1 MYKDGAILM
10 GKGEKERILLP
21 SMANRHGLIAGATG
35 TGKTIT
41 LKVMAESF
49 ASMGVPVFL
58 ADIKGDLAGMP
69 FKGKTNDKIKSR
81 LDGMEIEDFEF
92 DNFPV
97 RFWDVY
103 GEKGHPVRATISDVG
118 PVMLARILDLN
129 ETQSGIL
136 NITFRV
142 ADENG
147 WLLLDIKDLRA
158 MLQYVSKNAKELS
171 LKYGNIT
178 AQSVS
183 AIMRSLLSLEDAGG
197 NLFFGEPMLDVR
209 DWMVK
214 SYDGKGM
221 INILHCE
228 KLFTKPLLYSTFLL
242 WMMSELYELLPE
254 KGDCDKPEIVFF
266 FDEAH
271 LLFEDAPKAL
281 LQKIEQTVRLIRS
294 KGVGVYFITQSPTDI
309 PDSILAQL
317 GNRVQHALR
326 AYTPAEQKKVKVAAD
341 TFRANPNFSTFDAIT
356 ELNTGEALVSF
367 LDSKGAPGIVERATI
382 LPPQSRMGVIED
394 GERIGVMQSDGM
406 GTKYDVAIDR
416 ESAYEIMNSIT
427 ELETVQIESTAEAI
441 KKNQNDIELT
451 FEDVTE
457 LQKKIEAEEAKRQ
470 KRYEK
475 EQAVRQKKAQKEA
488 EKRKKQLEKLLT
500 NAAGARTVTMINNTI
515 KRPVTKN
522 QTAVQK
528 SINSAINSTM
538 RTVGRQTSQ
547 NIVRGILGNL
557 LK

>member
-81 LDGMEIEDFEF
+81 LDGMGIEDFEF

-382 LPPQSRMGVIED
+382 LPPQSRMGAIED
-394 GERIGVMQSDGM
+394 DERIGVMQSDGM

-457 LQKKIEAEEAKRQ
+457 LQKKIETEEAKRQ

-475 EQAVRQKKAQKEA
+475 EQAARQKKAQKEA